1 MLIDNNRKALQIV
14 FSLKQKEYEKYDVYK
29 IWQQQFSFNDNNKPK
44 KLRCKQLLPYQ
55 TTVTAHL
62 I

>member
-29 IWQQQFSFNDNNKPK
+29 IWQQQFSFNDNNKNLK
-44 KLRCKQLLPYQ
+44 N
-55 TTVTAHL
+55 
-62 I
+62 